1 VAQPTRTTATDL
13 AAEMGEELASMTQL
27 GRPAWR
33 GIGRGLAVGGV
44 ALALVSAGAD
54 ATSVAAQVP
63 HAPRGPIVAAAA
75 RTMSIN
81 DNGEL
86 LRVHASGEIITEE
99 GKVSGTLPGTAK
111 VRLDIGAELV
121 TASFRITVRGVGS
134 IVGHASA
141 KLSSPGR
148 KASFRGTLSVTG
160 GTGRYAHARGTGKLY
175 GVVERVSDNLT
186 VQTREGTLD
195 Y

>member
-1 VAQPTRTTATDL
+1 MTQQYRPTR
-13 AAEMGEELASMTQL
+13 
-27 GRPAWR
+27 R
-33 GIGRGLAVGGV
+33 GIGRRHGLCGA
-44 ALALVSAGAD
+44 ALALATTCGQIAFATARPPAVALGSIGARTPR
-54 ATSVAAQVP
+54 APIAA
-63 HAPRGPIVAAAA
+63 RAA
-75 RTMSIN
+75 RTMSVN

-86 LRVHASGEIITEE
+86 IKVHAAGEIITEE

-134 IVGHASA
+134 IVGHANA

-148 KASFRGTLSVTG
+148 KASFRGTLTVTG

-175 GVVERVSDNLT
+175 GVIERVSDKLT
-186 VQTREGTLD
+186 VQTREGTLN

>member
-1 VAQPTRTTATDL
+1 MMQLTVPTLRGVGRGIAAASAVLAL
-13 AAEMGEELASMTQL
+13 AAT
-27 GRPAWR
+27 
-33 GIGRGLAVGGV
+33 GGKV
-44 ALALVSAGAD
+44 A
-54 ATSVAAQVP
+54 
-63 HAPRGPIVAAAA
+63 IAAA
-75 RTMSIN
+75 RAQAPAAPSTASEARTLSIN

-86 LRVHASGEIITEE
+86 IKIHAAGEIITEE

-148 KASFRGTLSVTG
+148 KASFRGNLTVTG
-160 GTGRYAHARGTGKLY
+160 GTGRYAHAHGTGKLY
-175 GVVERVSDNLT
+175 GVIERVSDKLT
-186 VQTREGTLD
+186 VQTREGTLN

>member
-1 VAQPTRTTATDL
+1 MTQAGRPTR
-13 AAEMGEELASMTQL
+13 
-27 GRPAWR
+27 R
-33 GIGRGLAVGGV
+33 GSGRGL
-44 ALALVSAGAD
+44 VSA
-54 ATSVAAQVP
+54 
-63 HAPRGPIVAAAA
+63 VAAAGALLALAATGAPTVTAAPRAPTAPTLAPAAQTLSGPPAARAA
-75 RTMSIN
+75 RTVSVD
-81 DNGEL
+81 DNGQL

-99 GKVSGTLPGTAK
+99 GAVSGTLPGTAK

-141 KLSSPGR
+141 RLSSPGR
-148 KASFRGTLSVTG
+148 HASFRGTLSVTG

-175 GVVERVSDNLT
+175 GVIERKSDNLT
-186 VQTREGTLD
+186 VQTREGMLN